1 MYSTANL
8 HIHERRKIRK
18 ILEGGE
24 NSTQCPIVLQKDIQ
38 SWPSKTNKPHLC
50 RELNPDPQAP
60 KSVKVRHEL
69 SSLNFSGQRKIC
81 IMFHLLPMMD
91 PVKIS
96 NDHLQDPS
104 SHVQPLKPSIIFLA
118 IHDR

>member
-24 NSTQCPIVLQKDIQ
+24 NCTQCPIVLQKDIQ
-38 SWPSKTNKPHLC
+38 SWPSKTNKLHLC

-60 KSVKVRHEL
+60 KSVKVRREL
-69 SSLNFSGQRKIC
+69 SSLDFSGQRKIC
-81 IMFHLLPMMD
+81 IMFQLLPMMD

-104 SHVQPLKPSIIFLA
+104 SHVQPSKTFNNFFSYS
-118 IHDR
+118 